1 MSFMKI
7 IGVDCFFLKEMGILQ
22 VIGFIEVHVTN

>member
-22 VIGFIEVHVTN
+22 VIGFIEVTN